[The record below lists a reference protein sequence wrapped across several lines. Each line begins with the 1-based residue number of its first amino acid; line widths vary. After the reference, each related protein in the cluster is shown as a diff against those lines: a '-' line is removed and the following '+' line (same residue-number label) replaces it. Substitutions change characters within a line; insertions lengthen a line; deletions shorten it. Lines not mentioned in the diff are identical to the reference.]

1 MIVWNHI
8 VCDMESSPVGE
19 GVLVPQD
26 CRGLR
31 ADRDLNHTISQLINH
46 FDRNFAIELEP
57 RLKDPFLPLLRP
69 NALSKVLAPVLERC
83 PTHRKQRH
91 YMPCHG
97 NDRLRGSRILKA
109 QRYASRF
116 PTHEIIEQIFGSNNN
131 GQKP

>member
-1 MIVWNHI
+1 MAASRVMLIFDD
-8 VCDMESSPVGE
+8 CLESHRLRH
-19 GVLVPQD
+19 GVVTR
-26 CRGLR
+26 RGLR
-31 ADRDLNHTISQLINH
+31 ADRDLNHTIRQLINH

-131 GQKP
+131 GQKQ